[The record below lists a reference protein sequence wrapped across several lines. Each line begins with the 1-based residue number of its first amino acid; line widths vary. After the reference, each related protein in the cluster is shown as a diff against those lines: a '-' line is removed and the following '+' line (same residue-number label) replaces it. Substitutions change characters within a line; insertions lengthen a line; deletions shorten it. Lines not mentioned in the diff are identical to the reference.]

1 MAVFYV
7 VPPEREQLNFM
18 HREPV
23 KLYII
28 NERFSEYIVTPNP
41 LYDLG
46 CDSGRIKYIAGNY
59 YLNLG
64 LKSQSATN

>member
-1 MAVFYV
+1 
-7 VPPEREQLNFM
+7 M

-41 LYDLG
+41 LYDLD
-46 CDSGRIKYIAGNY
+46 CDSGKIKYIAGNY